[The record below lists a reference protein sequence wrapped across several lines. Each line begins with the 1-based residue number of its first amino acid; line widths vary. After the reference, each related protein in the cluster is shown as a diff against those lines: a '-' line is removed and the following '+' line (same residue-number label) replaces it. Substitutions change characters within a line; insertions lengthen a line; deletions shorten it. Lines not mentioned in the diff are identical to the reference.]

1 MQLVHCGITWLL
13 WSIDDGLIPRQLLFE
28 ILARVTVVRHRH
40 VWIKSH
46 LWTVLFQALSSSS
59 WTIIVHES
67 IPLFAR
73 HIKLLDLRK
82 KLLQEHERL
91 GLIRNYSESHFE
103 DISIED
109 VKVML
114 TMHGEALN
122 QTPVNLFWDKSSKQ
136 SHNTAPKSVAWPF
149 WNVTG
154 SA

>member
-109 VKVML
+109 VKAML
-114 TMHGEALN
+114 TMHGEAFEPNSSEPLLRQKLKTIT
-122 QTPVNLFWDKSSKQ
+122 QTRHLK
-136 SHNTAPKSVAWPF
+136 AWHDHSEI
-149 WNVTG
+149 NC
-154 SA
+154 

>member
-1 MQLVHCGITWLL
+1 M
-13 WSIDDGLIPRQLLFE
+13 
-28 ILARVTVVRHRH
+28 
-40 VWIKSH
+40 
-46 LWTVLFQALSSSS
+46 LFQALSSSS

-114 TMHGEALN
+114 TMHGEAFE
-122 QTPVNLFWDKSSKQ
+122 PKSSEPLLRQKLKTITQ
-136 SHNTAPKSVAWPF
+136 TRHLKVWHDHSEITC
-149 WNVTG
+149 
-154 SA
+154 